1 MRRSYFF
8 LLLLAAA
15 LASMANEC
23 SSAQEDLEFS
33 SAGGNNSDPA
43 LRSAF
48 ANLATHNLRDARYDF
63 LVARDRDPSN
73 PDAQIGASLTSMLLL
88 PELSPNFIALIETL
102 GGAPPQMQER
112 IYGDQGL
119 LQSLGQD
126 DPDRRDAALDVAF
139 PWPQAEIEAPNLLAD
154 RLPDALSLQDL
165 ADHLPALA
173 DELRLLGDEL
183 LALADV
189 AQAPFTFPAT
199 TFHGRTRVEI
209 GGAELS
215 LLSGV
220 LRASAG
226 ALRWVAAYDW
236 ALPIEQLR
244 SSRSLEERVASLNAV
259 AFRALRD
266 PDALPMSREDLRA
279 SLDSLIQALRYA
291 NQREGGSLGWHDLRA
306 AQLDALAELLREL
319 QASLD
324 GPSALRGTTPQAT
337 LDLSPLFAGRLAPQD
352 GLLRVVSAE
361 DSEDSN
367 PDLNP
372 DALQAMFSD
381 GLLSPSCEFFSE
393 PASSGP
399 GRNNGPLP
407 DDGPLPDAC
416 PEFRADDE
424 DLGGLSDAIFGGF
437 LDGVEDD
444 YRL

>member
-1 MRRSYFF
+1 MRRSFFF

-23 SSAQEDLEFS
+23 SGPAQEDLELS
-33 SAGGNNSDPA
+33 GAGGNNSDPA

-73 PDAQIGASLTSMLLL
+73 PDAQIGASLTSLLLL
-88 PELSPNFIALIETL
+88 PELSPNVIALIEAL

-119 LQSLGQD
+119 LQALGQD
-126 DPDRRDAALDVAF
+126 DPARRDAALDVAF

-173 DELRLLGDEL
+173 DELRLHGDEL

-199 TFHGRTRVEI
+199 TFHGRTRVQI

-236 ALPIEQLR
+236 SLPIEQLR
-244 SSRSLEERVASLNAV
+244 SSRTLEERVASLNAV

-266 PDALPMSREDLRA
+266 PDALPVSREDLRA
-279 SLDSLIQALRYA
+279 SLDALIQALRYA

-324 GPSALRGTTPQAT
+324 GPSALRGTVPQAT
-337 LDLSPLFAGRLAPQD
+337 LDLSPLFAGRLAPDD
-352 GLLRVVSAE
+352 GLLRVVTPE
-361 DSEDSN
+361 DSDE
-367 PDLNP
+367 PALDLDH
-372 DALQAMFSD
+372 DALQAMFFD
-381 GLLSPSCEFFSE
+381 GLMSPPCDLFSE
-393 PASSGP
+393 PAPSGP
-399 GRNNGPLP
+399 GRDDGR

-424 DLGGLSDAIFGGF
+424 DLGGISEAIFGGF